1 MSAVRKFFQ
10 RHPLTLLIVPLGLVF
25 YFVYV
30 GLGWN
35 VLVSFSSW
43 TGLRVDYS
51 FKGFGNYLR
60 MFRDSI
66 FWLSLKNTILL
77 FAIIPI
83 CVVIGLFLA
92 VLLDRGL
99 RGSNLFRNV
108 FLLPFALSFVV
119 TGTLWAWMYNPANGI
134 INSLLRALG
143 LGGLVGTWHTDQSTV
158 MPAIMLA
165 LVWQFSGYV
174 ALIFLAGLKSVPENQ
189 INAAYLDGG
198 SSFKVFRRVILP
210 QLKAPLATAVVI
222 IAMYA
227 LRSFDFIW
235 VLTGGGPGY
244 SSHTLSVMMYREAFQ
259 SMRYAYGAAIASGLL
274 VLVLLLVVPYT
285 YRTYRR

>member
-1 MSAVRKFFQ
+1 MRQFFQ
-10 RHPLTLLIVPLGLVF
+10 RHPLIVLVIPLGMVF

-30 GLGWN
+30 GLAWN
-35 VLVSFSSW
+35 ILVSLSGW

-60 MFRDSI
+60 MLDDSV
-66 FWLSLKNTILL
+66 FWLSLKNTLLL

-83 CVVIGLFLA
+83 CVVLGLFLA
-92 VLLDRGL
+92 VILDKGL
-99 RGSNLFRNV
+99 KGTNFFRNV

-134 INSLLRALG
+134 INSLLRAMG
-143 LGGLVGTWHTDQSTV
+143 LGFLAGTWHTAQETV
-158 MPAIMLA
+158 MPAIILA
-165 LVWQFSGYV
+165 LVWQFSGY
-174 ALIFLAGLKSVPENQ
+174 AGLIFLAGLKSVPENQ
-189 INAAYLDGG
+189 VQAAYLDGA
-198 SSFKVFRRVILP
+198 SSLKVFWRVILP
-210 QLKAPLATAVVI
+210 QLKAPLTTAIVV

-244 SSHTLSVMMYREAFQ
+244 SSHTLSVMMYRETFL
-259 SMRYAYGAAIASGLL
+259 STRYAYGAAIATALL
-274 VLVLLLVVPYT
+274 VLVLLLIVPYT

>member
-1 MSAVRKFFQ
+1 MKKFFQ
-10 RHPLTLLIVPLGLVF
+10 QHPLIVLIIPLGLVF

-35 VLVSFSSW
+35 ILVSLSGW

-60 MFRDSI
+60 MFDDPT
-66 FWLSLKNTILL
+66 FWLSLKNTVLL

-83 CVVIGLFLA
+83 CVILGLLLA
-92 VLLDRGL
+92 IILDKGL
-99 RGSNLFRNV
+99 RGTNVFRNI

-134 INSLLRALG
+134 INSVLRAIG
-143 LGGLVGTWHTDQSTV
+143 LGSLAGKWHTSQETV
-158 MPAIMLA
+158 MPAIILA

-174 ALIFLAGLKSVPENQ
+174 ALIFLGGLKSVPENQ
-189 INAAYLDGG
+189 VNAAYLDGA
-198 SSFKVFRRVILP
+198 SSIKVFRRVVLP
-210 QLKAPLATAVVI
+210 QLKAPLATAIVV

-244 SSHTLSVMMYREAFQ
+244 SSHTLSVMMYRETFL
-259 SMRYAYGAAIASGLL
+259 STRYAYGAAIATALL
-274 VLVLLLVVPYT
+274 VFVLLLVVPYT

>member
-1 MSAVRKFFQ
+1 VRQFFQ
-10 RHPLTLLIVPLGLVF
+10 RHPLIVLVIPLGMVF

-30 GLGWN
+30 GLAWN
-35 VLVSFSSW
+35 ILVSLSGW

-60 MFRDSI
+60 MLDDSV
-66 FWLSLKNTILL
+66 FWLSLKNTLLL

-83 CVVIGLFLA
+83 CVVLGLFLA
-92 VLLDRGL
+92 VILDKGL
-99 RGSNLFRNV
+99 KGTNFFRNV

-134 INSLLRALG
+134 INSLLRAMG
-143 LGGLVGTWHTDQSTV
+143 LGFLAGTWHTAQETV
-158 MPAIMLA
+158 MPAIILA
-165 LVWQFSGYV
+165 LVWQFSGY
-174 ALIFLAGLKSVPENQ
+174 ASLIFLAGLKSVPENQ
-189 INAAYLDGG
+189 VQAAYLDGA
-198 SSFKVFRRVILP
+198 SSLKVFWRVILP
-210 QLKAPLATAVVI
+210 QLKAPLTTAIVV

-244 SSHTLSVMMYREAFQ
+244 SSHTLSVMMYRETFL
-259 SMRYAYGAAIASGLL
+259 STRYAYGAAIATALL
-274 VLVLLLVVPYT
+274 VLVLLLIVPYT

>member
-1 MSAVRKFFQ
+1 MRQFFQ
-10 RHPLTLLIVPLGLVF
+10 RHPLIVLVIPLGMVF

-30 GLGWN
+30 GLAWN
-35 VLVSFSSW
+35 ILVSLSGW

-60 MFRDSI
+60 MLDDSV
-66 FWLSLKNTILL
+66 FWLSLKNTLLL

-83 CVVIGLFLA
+83 CVVLGLFLA
-92 VLLDRGL
+92 VILDKGL
-99 RGSNLFRNV
+99 KGTNFFRNV

-134 INSLLRALG
+134 INSLLRAMG
-143 LGGLVGTWHTDQSTV
+143 LGFLAGTWHTAQETV
-158 MPAIMLA
+158 MPAIILA
-165 LVWQFSGYV
+165 LVWQFSGY
-174 ALIFLAGLKSVPENQ
+174 ASLIFLAGLKSVPENQ
-189 INAAYLDGG
+189 VQAAYLDGA
-198 SSFKVFRRVILP
+198 SSLKVFWRVILP
-210 QLKAPLATAVVI
+210 QLKAPLTTAIVV

-227 LRSFDFIW
+227 LRSFDFVW

-244 SSHTLSVMMYREAFQ
+244 SSHTLSVMMYRETFL
-259 SMRYAYGAAIASGLL
+259 STRYAYGAAIATALL
-274 VLVLLLVVPYT
+274 VLVLLLIVPYT

>member
-1 MSAVRKFFQ
+1 MLV
-10 RHPLTLLIVPLGLVF
+10 IPLGMVF

-30 GLGWN
+30 GLAWN
-35 VLVSFSSW
+35 ILVSLSGW

-60 MFRDSI
+60 MLDDSV
-66 FWLSLKNTILL
+66 FWLSLKNTLLL

-83 CVVIGLFLA
+83 CVVLGLFLA
-92 VLLDRGL
+92 VILDKGL
-99 RGSNLFRNV
+99 KGTNFFRNV

-134 INSLLRALG
+134 INSLLRAMG
-143 LGGLVGTWHTDQSTV
+143 LGFLAGTWHTAQETV
-158 MPAIMLA
+158 MPAIILA
-165 LVWQFSGYV
+165 LVWQFSGY
-174 ALIFLAGLKSVPENQ
+174 ASLIFLAGLKSVPENQ
-189 INAAYLDGG
+189 VQAAYLDGA
-198 SSFKVFRRVILP
+198 SSLKVFWRVILP
-210 QLKAPLATAVVI
+210 QLKAPLTTAIVV

-244 SSHTLSVMMYREAFQ
+244 SSHTLSVMMYRETFL
-259 SMRYAYGAAIASGLL
+259 STRYAYGAAIATALL
-274 VLVLLLVVPYT
+274 VLVLLLIVPYT

>member
-1 MSAVRKFFQ
+1 
-10 RHPLTLLIVPLGLVF
+10 LIVLVIPLGMVF

-30 GLGWN
+30 GLAWN
-35 VLVSFSSW
+35 ILVSLSGW

-60 MFRDSI
+60 MLDDSV
-66 FWLSLKNTILL
+66 FWLSLKNTLLL

-83 CVVIGLFLA
+83 CVVLGLFLA
-92 VLLDRGL
+92 VILDKGL
-99 RGSNLFRNV
+99 KGTNFFRNV

-134 INSLLRALG
+134 INSLLRAMG
-143 LGGLVGTWHTDQSTV
+143 LGFLAGTWHTAQETV
-158 MPAIMLA
+158 MPAIILA
-165 LVWQFSGYV
+165 LVWQFSGY
-174 ALIFLAGLKSVPENQ
+174 ASLIFLAGLKSVPENQ
-189 INAAYLDGG
+189 VQAAYLDGA
-198 SSFKVFRRVILP
+198 SSLKVFWRVILP
-210 QLKAPLATAVVI
+210 QLKAPLTTAIVV

-244 SSHTLSVMMYREAFQ
+244 SSHTLSVMMYRETFL
-259 SMRYAYGAAIASGLL
+259 STRYAYGAAIATALL
-274 VLVLLLVVPYT
+274 VLVLLLIVPYT

>member
-1 MSAVRKFFQ
+1 MRQFFQ
-10 RHPLTLLIVPLGLVF
+10 RHPLIVLVIPLGMVF

-30 GLGWN
+30 GLAWN
-35 VLVSFSSW
+35 ILVSLSGW

-60 MFRDSI
+60 MLDDSV
-66 FWLSLKNTILL
+66 FWLSLKNTLLL

-83 CVVIGLFLA
+83 CVVLGLFLA
-92 VLLDRGL
+92 VILDKGL
-99 RGSNLFRNV
+99 KGTNFFRNV

-134 INSLLRALG
+134 INSLLRAMG
-143 LGGLVGTWHTDQSTV
+143 LGFLAGTWHTAQETV
-158 MPAIMLA
+158 MPAIILA
-165 LVWQFSGYV
+165 LVWQFSGY
-174 ALIFLAGLKSVPENQ
+174 ASLIFLAGLKSVPENQ
-189 INAAYLDGG
+189 VQAAYLDGAC
-198 SSFKVFRRVILP
+198 SLKVFWRVILP
-210 QLKAPLATAVVI
+210 QLKAPLTTAIVV

-244 SSHTLSVMMYREAFQ
+244 SSHTLSVMMYRETFL
-259 SMRYAYGAAIASGLL
+259 STRYAYGAAIATALL
-274 VLVLLLVVPYT
+274 VLVLLLIVPYT

>member
-1 MSAVRKFFQ
+1 MRQFFQ
-10 RHPLTLLIVPLGLVF
+10 RHPLIVLVIPLGMVF

-30 GLGWN
+30 GLAWN
-35 VLVSFSSW
+35 ILVSLSGW

-60 MFRDSI
+60 MLDDSV
-66 FWLSLKNTILL
+66 FWLSLKNTLLL

-83 CVVIGLFLA
+83 CVVLGLFLA
-92 VLLDRGL
+92 VILDKGL
-99 RGSNLFRNV
+99 KGTNFFRNV

-134 INSLLRALG
+134 INSLLRAMG
-143 LGGLVGTWHTDQSTV
+143 LGFLAGTWHTAQETV
-158 MPAIMLA
+158 MPAIILA
-165 LVWQFSGYV
+165 LVWQFSGY
-174 ALIFLAGLKSVPENQ
+174 ASLIFLAGLKSVPENQ
-189 INAAYLDGG
+189 VQAAYLDGA
-198 SSFKVFRRVILP
+198 SSLKVFRRVILP
-210 QLKAPLATAVVI
+210 QLKAPLTTAIVV

-244 SSHTLSVMMYREAFQ
+244 SSHTLSVMMYRETFL
-259 SMRYAYGAAIASGLL
+259 STRYAYGAAIATALL
-274 VLVLLLVVPYT
+274 VLVLLLIVPYT

>member
-1 MSAVRKFFQ
+1 M
-10 RHPLTLLIVPLGLVF
+10 VF

-30 GLGWN
+30 GLAWN
-35 VLVSFSSW
+35 ILVSLSGW

-60 MFRDSI
+60 MLDDSV
-66 FWLSLKNTILL
+66 FWLSLKNTLLL

-83 CVVIGLFLA
+83 CVVLGLFLA
-92 VLLDRGL
+92 VILDKGL
-99 RGSNLFRNV
+99 KGTNFFRNV

-134 INSLLRALG
+134 INSLLRAMG
-143 LGGLVGTWHTDQSTV
+143 LGFLAGTWHTAQETV
-158 MPAIMLA
+158 MPAIILA
-165 LVWQFSGYV
+165 LVWQFSGY
-174 ALIFLAGLKSVPENQ
+174 ASLIFLAGLKSVPENQ
-189 INAAYLDGG
+189 VQAAYLDGA
-198 SSFKVFRRVILP
+198 SSLKVFWRVILP
-210 QLKAPLATAVVI
+210 QLKAPLTTAIVV

-244 SSHTLSVMMYREAFQ
+244 SSHTLSVMMYRETFL
-259 SMRYAYGAAIASGLL
+259 STRYAYGAAIATALL
-274 VLVLLLVVPYT
+274 VLVLLLIVPYT

>member
-1 MSAVRKFFQ
+1 MRQFFQ
-10 RHPLTLLIVPLGLVF
+10 RHPLIVLVIPLGMVF

-30 GLGWN
+30 GLAWN
-35 VLVSFSSW
+35 ILVSLSGW

-60 MFRDSI
+60 MLDDSV
-66 FWLSLKNTILL
+66 FWLSLKNTLLL

-83 CVVIGLFLA
+83 CVVLGLFLA
-92 VLLDRGL
+92 VILDKGL
-99 RGSNLFRNV
+99 KGTNFFRNV

-134 INSLLRALG
+134 INSLLRAMG
-143 LGGLVGTWHTDQSTV
+143 LGFLAGTWHTAQETV
-158 MPAIMLA
+158 MPAIILA
-165 LVWQFSGYV
+165 LVWQFSGY
-174 ALIFLAGLKSVPENQ
+174 ASLIFLAGLKSVPVNQ
-189 INAAYLDGG
+189 VQAAYLDGA
-198 SSFKVFRRVILP
+198 SSLKVFWRVILP
-210 QLKAPLATAVVI
+210 QLKAPLTTAIVV

-244 SSHTLSVMMYREAFQ
+244 SSHTLSVMMYRETFL
-259 SMRYAYGAAIASGLL
+259 STRYAYGAAIATALL
-274 VLVLLLVVPYT
+274 VLVLLLIVPYT

>member
-1 MSAVRKFFQ
+1 MKKFFQ
-10 RHPLTLLIVPLGLVF
+10 RHPLIVLVIPLGLVF

-35 VLVSFSSW
+35 VLVSLSGW

-51 FKGFGNYLR
+51 FKGFGNYVR
-60 MFRDSI
+60 MFQDPI
-66 FWLSLKNTILL
+66 FWLSLKNTVLL

-83 CVVIGLFLA
+83 CIVLGLLLA
-92 VLLDRGL
+92 ILLDRGL
-99 RGSNLFRNV
+99 RGTNLFRNI

-134 INSLLRALG
+134 INSVLRSLG
-143 LGGLVGTWHTDQSTV
+143 LGSLVGTWHTSQETV
-158 MPAIMLA
+158 MPAIILA

-174 ALIFLAGLKSVPENQ
+174 ALIFLAGLKSVPQNQ
-189 INAAYLDGG
+189 INAAFLDGA
-198 SSFKVFRRVILP
+198 SSVKVFRRVILP
-210 QLKAPLATAVVI
+210 QLKAPLATSIVI

-244 SSHTLSVMMYREAFQ
+244 SSHTLSVMMYRETFL
-259 SMRYAYGAAIASGLL
+259 STRYAYGAAIATALL
-274 VLVLLLVVPYT
+274 VMVLLLVVPYT

>member
-1 MSAVRKFFQ
+1 MRQFFQ
-10 RHPLTLLIVPLGLVF
+10 RHPLIVLVIPLGMVF

-30 GLGWN
+30 GLAWN
-35 VLVSFSSW
+35 ILVSLSGW

-60 MFRDSI
+60 MLDDSV
-66 FWLSLKNTILL
+66 FWLSLKNTLLL

-83 CVVIGLFLA
+83 CVVLGLFLA
-92 VLLDRGL
+92 VILDKGL
-99 RGSNLFRNV
+99 KGTNFFRNV
-108 FLLPFALSFVV
+108 FLRPFALSFVV

-134 INSLLRALG
+134 INSLLRAMG
-143 LGGLVGTWHTDQSTV
+143 LGFLAGTWHTAQETV
-158 MPAIMLA
+158 MPAIILA
-165 LVWQFSGYV
+165 LVWQFSGY
-174 ALIFLAGLKSVPENQ
+174 ASLIFLAGLKSVPENQ
-189 INAAYLDGG
+189 VQAAYLDGA
-198 SSFKVFRRVILP
+198 SSLKVFWRVILP
-210 QLKAPLATAVVI
+210 QLKAPLTTAIVV

-244 SSHTLSVMMYREAFQ
+244 SSHTLSVMMYRETFL
-259 SMRYAYGAAIASGLL
+259 STRYAYGAAIATALL
-274 VLVLLLVVPYT
+274 VLVLLLIVPYT